1 MATSHFIDPDERTEQ
16 RPPLTVETHFP
27 WRDLRFHV
35 VTRQPP
41 TDAQL
46 KSMRQV
52 IGHLDQV
59 GSFAA
64 TLGVMYSRRVRI
76 RTTRPEPDIW
86 FEVGL

>member
-1 MATSHFIDPDERTEQ
+1 MSHQMDPDARNEPR
-16 RPPLTVETHFP
+16 LLHTVETHFA

-52 IGHLDQV
+52 IGHLDRV

-76 RTTRPEPDIW
+76 RTTRPEADIW